1 MTKKNFFP
9 IVFMILFVGGMVF
22 QQPLSAQLVLGQYED
37 EAPFGTWNIYGIPT
51 AAGMALG
58 NSFYTY
64 AHDASSGLKNPALL
78 CQIPSY
84 IFTLNYSFNSAS
96 FYKFGF
102 INTGVIRLEEAYSMG
117 LYATDFAGLAMRFGS
132 WSAGLSY
139 GNLEYFDRPAVKAEA
154 TYQGTTYYTLD
165 YDQSGGLKNLNFTL
179 ARKISGG
186 LSAGVGINYIFGNYS
201 RNQTDNWLTD
211 GITIT
216 DKKEMELSGFC
227 INGGLY
233 ADISTK
239 LAAAAVVRLPYT
251 REAESWSF
259 VEYVS
264 TTTNTT
270 ITHDN
275 SAKSKF
281 KQPLLAGLG
290 LLYRISSKVRLM
302 GDISWI
308 NWENYSV
315 DYFEEEKF
323 RNFKNI
329 IKGGIGAEYTG
340 EISLFKKRFVLPIRF
355 GIDIDPQPMRDPDS
369 AYTNFCFG
377 LGLHLDKYKVD
388 VGGSFGREEGSGDK
402 LKAGKVVLT
411 VSYFVEER
419 KNRR

>member
-1 MTKKNFFP
+1 
-9 IVFMILFVGGMVF
+9 MVF

-37 EAPFGTWNIYGIPT
+37 EAPFGSWNIYGVPT

-78 CQIPSY
+78 CQLPSY
-84 IFTLNYSFNSAS
+84 IFTLNYSLNSAS

-102 INTGVIRLEEAYSMG
+102 INTGVLHLEQAYSMR
-117 LYATDFAGLAMRFGS
+117 LYAIDFAGLTLRFGS
-132 WSAGLSY
+132 WSAGFSY

-154 TYQGTTYYTLD
+154 KYQGTTYYTLD
-165 YDQSGGLKNLNFTL
+165 YDQSGGLKNLNLTL
-179 ARKISGG
+179 ARKISGS
-186 LSAGVGINYIFGNYS
+186 LSAGVGINYIFGNFS
-201 RNQTDNWLTD
+201 RNQTDNWLNE

-216 DKKEMELSGFC
+216 DNKEMELTGFC

-233 ADISTK
+233 AGISKK

-251 REAESWSF
+251 REAESRSF
-259 VEYVS
+259 VEYIS

-290 LLYRISSKVRLM
+290 LLYTISSKLRFM

-315 DYFEEEKF
+315 DYFEEEKS
-323 RNFKNI
+323 RNFNNI
-329 IKGGIGAEYTG
+329 IKGGVGAEYR
-340 EISLFKKRFVLPIRF
+340 ENINLFKKPFLIPIRF
-355 GIDIDPQPMRDPDS
+355 GISIDPQPMRDPNS
-369 AYTNFCFG
+369 VYTNICFG
-377 LGLHLDKYKVD
+377 LGLHQNRFKVD
-388 VGGSFGREEGSGDK
+388 LGASLGQENGSGDK
-402 LKAGKVVLT
+402 LKSGRIMITL
-411 VSYFVEER
+411 SYMME
-419 KNRR
+419 